1 MPDQMEKG
9 RAIRGQVMGQDWSEG
24 ALSNATDFDRPFQE
38 LALRYGWGEVWGR
51 PGLDRRTR
59 SILNLGM
66 LSALGRWPELKLHVR
81 GALANGVTKREIQE
95 TLLQVCIYCGIP
107 AGGEAFRAAR
117 EVFEEEGRSQTG

>member
-1 MPDQMEKG
+1 MPDQMDRG

-81 GALANGVTKREIQE
+81 GALANGVTRQEIQE
-95 TLLQVCIYCGIP
+95 ALLQVCIYCGIP
-107 AGGEAFRAAR
+107 AGGEAFRVAR
-117 EVFEEEGRSQTG
+117 EVFEEAVPPPE